1 MVIKR
6 IFDIVMSIVGILLLF
21 PIMIVVSI
29 LIKVT
34 SRGSILFKQRR
45 LTKDMK
51 EFTIYKFRSMRTDF
65 DKDGKGIQ
73 VKGSSNAITPIG
85 KVIRKTK
92 LDELPQLFNILVG
105 DMSFIGPRPE
115 LPRRLKYYS
124 EEDKE
129 MFKVRSGISSPASIV
144 FSDEEYLMNQ
154 VRDPEKFYIEQIM
167 PYKIKLNRYYVKNRS
182 FWGDIYLII
191 ATFLKI
197 LNKVDDKSIVKDYKL
212 LEEKKEIEKRIGVEY

>member
-197 LNKVDDKSIVKDYKL
+197 LNKVDDKSIVKDCKL

>member
-34 SRGSILFKQRR
+34 SRGPILFKQRR

-197 LNKVDDKSIVKDYKL
+197 LNKVDDKNIVKDCKL
-212 LEEKKEIEKRIGVEY
+212 LKEKKKIENRIGVEY

>member
-29 LIKVT
+29 LIKIT
-34 SRGSILFKQRR
+34 SRGPILFKQRR

-197 LNKVDDKSIVKDYKL
+197 LNKVDDKSIVKDCKL
-212 LEEKKEIEKRIGVEY
+212 LEEKKAIEERIGVEY

>member
-29 LIKVT
+29 LIKIT
-34 SRGSILFKQRR
+34 SRGPILFKQRR

-92 LDELPQLFNILVG
+92 LDEMPQLFNILVG

-197 LNKVDDKSIVKDYKL
+197 LNKVDDKSIVKDCKL
-212 LEEKKEIEKRIGVEY
+212 LEEKKAIEERIGVEY

>member
-34 SRGSILFKQRR
+34 SRGPILFKQRR

-85 KVIRKTK
+85 
-92 LDELPQLFNILVG
+92 
-105 DMSFIGPRPE
+105 
-115 LPRRLKYYS
+115 
-124 EEDKE
+124 
-129 MFKVRSGISSPASIV
+129 
-144 FSDEEYLMNQ
+144 
-154 VRDPEKFYIEQIM
+154 
-167 PYKIKLNRYYVKNRS
+167 
-182 FWGDIYLII
+182 
-191 ATFLKI
+191 
-197 LNKVDDKSIVKDYKL
+197 
-212 LEEKKEIEKRIGVEY
+212 